1 MDDFDSNKSV
11 NADYMEL
18 EILRNGSLFD
28 VTIPF
33 DSEDKVIGINIMNQ
47 MPKPTKLNYGFFE
60 SIQVGFDLS
69 LIHI

>member
-11 NADYMEL
+11 NADYMDL

-33 DSEDKVIGINIMNQ
+33 DSEDKVIGMNIMNQ
-47 MPKPTKLNYGFFE
+47 MIKTYKIKLWVF
-60 SIQVGFDLS
+60 
-69 LIHI
+69 